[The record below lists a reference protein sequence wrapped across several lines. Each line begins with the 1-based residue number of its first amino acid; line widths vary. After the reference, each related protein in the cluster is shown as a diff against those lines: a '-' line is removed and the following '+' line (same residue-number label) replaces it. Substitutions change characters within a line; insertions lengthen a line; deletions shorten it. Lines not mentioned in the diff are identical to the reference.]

1 MGKKEKL
8 GGKLALVTGAARG
21 IGRSHALRLAHL
33 GADIVINDIDLES
46 YKEFG
51 EKISAPTVVDEVS
64 ALGVKCIG
72 IETDVSNKNQVEVMF
87 KNVLDEFGH
96 IDILINNAGGLVGEV
111 LQSFASSV
119 SEKDLR
125 ATIDRNLMGTIFCCQ
140 EATEPMKTQGWGRIV
155 NTASQ
160 AALQAQQGGVYA
172 SYGVA
177 KAGVIAYTRYL
188 AQELAPYGITVN
200 CIAPAYVSTRRL
212 EQKVFSIP
220 GWKEHYLA
228 QIALGRMAEPDD
240 ISKVVEFL
248 VTDLGDYVTGQ
259 CLSACGGVIKF

>member
-1 MGKKEKL
+1 MLYSHRVFLVGPGHEHKGLEVTAGCNHNALKPLEKL

-33 GADIVINDIDLES
+33 GADIVINDIGLES

-72 IETDVSNKNQVEVMF
+72 IEADVSNKNQVEVMF

-111 LQSFASSV
+111 FQSFASSV

-177 KAGVIAYTRYL
+177 KISCSRT
-188 AQELAPYGITVN
+188 
-200 CIAPAYVSTRRL
+200 STLRDN
-212 EQKVFSIP
+212 
-220 GWKEHYLA
+220 G
-228 QIALGRMAEPDD
+228 
-240 ISKVVEFL
+240 
-248 VTDLGDYVTGQ
+248 
-259 CLSACGGVIKF
+259 